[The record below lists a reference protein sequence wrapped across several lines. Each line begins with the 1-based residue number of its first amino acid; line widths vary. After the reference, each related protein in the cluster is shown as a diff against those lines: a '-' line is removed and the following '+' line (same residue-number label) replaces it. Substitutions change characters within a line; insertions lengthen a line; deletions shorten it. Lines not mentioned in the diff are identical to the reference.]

1 MKGENEMMTL
11 DQNEVLEHFK
21 DAKNN
26 KNILGD
32 KNGNQQKGAAQ

>member
-11 DQNEVLEHFK
+11 DQNEVLENFK

>member
-11 DQNEVLEHFK
+11 DQNEVIENFK